1 MNSCFSASEPP
12 TSLEVFDVK
21 SRSFNV
27 TFESPV
33 IVNGV
38 LAAYKIIIS
47 KRGNGFL
54 SECVQQILIL
64 EGDCLNCTVR
74 IF

>member
-1 MNSCFSASEPP
+1 MNLCFSASDPP
-12 TSLEVFDVK
+12 TKLDVFDIQ
-21 SRSFNV
+21 SRTFNI
-27 TFESPV
+27 TFETPADV
-33 IVNGV
+33 KGV

-47 KRGNGFL
+47 KKGNGIQ